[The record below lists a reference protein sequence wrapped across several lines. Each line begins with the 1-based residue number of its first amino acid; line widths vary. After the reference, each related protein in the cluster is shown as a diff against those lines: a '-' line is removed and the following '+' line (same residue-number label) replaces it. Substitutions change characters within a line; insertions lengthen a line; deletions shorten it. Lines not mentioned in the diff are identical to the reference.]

1 MSMASEERPDN
12 AKALRLTQAE
22 NEKLWRLFQP
32 VAEDLAE
39 TLPATFFIRTEQA
52 RSRLGGVFLVY
63 MPSRTCDA
71 AVPQPN
77 QFFKSLCCGFT
88 HTTWKKKPQPFIDVG
103 H

>member
-39 TLPATFFIRTEQA
+39 TLAARFFIRSDQ
-52 RSRLGGVFLVY
+52 G
-63 MPSRTCDA
+63 
-71 AVPQPN
+71 
-77 QFFKSLCCGFT
+77 
-88 HTTWKKKPQPFIDVG
+88 
-103 H
+103 